1 MIIPKLKKIKT
12 TKNYH
17 GIPLEDNYS
26 WVDQPNI
33 LEVLKDPKKLNKEVE
48 EYIEANNKITE
59 DYFKD
64 IKGLQ
69 KNLFNEIK
77 VPIVI
82 HTGDISNANTL
93 EQFSKL
99 NSKLIGVY
107 GNNDRNEL
115 GLEEVAQ
122 KNKFQFQDPPRKL
135 SLLDKEIVIFHEP
148 DKIDQFLSEN
158 KLIDVVLYGH
168 THRYENNTKNGVL
181 FFNPGESAGMQKGSN
196 AIGILDLKNME
207 AKRIFF

>member
-1 MIIPKLKKIKT
+1 MKIGVVSDTHNNLKNIEIII
-12 TKNYH
+12 
-17 GIPLEDNYS
+17 
-26 WVDQPNI
+26 
-33 LEVLKDPKKLNKEVE
+33 
-48 EYIEANNKITE
+48 
-59 DYFKD
+59 
-64 IKGLQ
+64 
-69 KNLFNEIK
+69 NLFNEIK

-82 HTGDISNANTL
+82 HTGDITNANTL

-122 KNKFQFQDPPRKL
+122 KNKFQFQDPPKKI

-168 THRYENNTKNGVL
+168 THRYENNTRNGVL

>member
-1 MIIPKLKKIKT
+1 MKIGVVSDTHNNLKNIEIII
-12 TKNYH
+12 
-17 GIPLEDNYS
+17 
-26 WVDQPNI
+26 
-33 LEVLKDPKKLNKEVE
+33 
-48 EYIEANNKITE
+48 
-59 DYFKD
+59 
-64 IKGLQ
+64 
-69 KNLFNEIK
+69 NLFNEIK